1 MERLRIGVIGAGL
14 IAQVEHI
21 PNLLGLADRF
31 ELIGVA
37 DPSATARKFV
47 GEHFGVPVHEGLE
60 PVLTARPDAVLIASP
75 DPFHADTVIAA
86 LKAGIHVFCEKPLC
100 YSPAEADAIIEAR
113 NDAKRVV
120 QVGYMKRFDP
130 SYEAALDLLPAGGE
144 GLLYI
149 SVEVNDPDSWPF
161 VAHYPLVRGDDVA
174 PSLIGEG
181 RDRQARQ
188 VREALGVELEGA
200 DFKGFTGP
208 LSSSLVHDINAVHG
222 MLDRMGIAAGEVV
235 DARIFAG
242 GEAASGTVV
251 LPGAGALWH
260 MVHLRVDELAE
271 YRERISLYFADSVIE
286 LVFPS
291 PYLNHQQ
298 TALHVHRSTG
308 NRLEKTLVGNGFEEG
323 FVRELESFWSSI
335 NEGASVRNTVEDAKR
350 DQQLICELGR
360 RAAQD
365 RETQDRGEG

>member
-21 PNLLGLADRF
+21 PNLLGLADKF
-31 ELIGVA
+31 ELIGVT

-47 GEHFGVPVHEGLE
+47 GEHFGVPAHEGIE
-60 PVLTARPDAVLIASP
+60 PLFAARPDAIVVASP
-75 DPFHADTVIAA
+75 DPFHTDTVLAA
-86 LKAGIHVFCEKPLC
+86 LEAGIHVFCEKPLC
-100 YSPAEADAIIEAR
+100 YSPAEADAIIKAR
-113 NDAKRVV
+113 DDAKRVV

-149 SVEVNDPDSWPF
+149 SVEINDPDSWPF
-161 VAHYPLVRGDDVA
+161 VAHHPQHRGDDVA
-174 PSLIGEG
+174 PSLIEEG
-181 RDRQARQ
+181 RERQARQ
-188 VREALGVELEGA
+188 VREALGLELEGA
-200 DFKGFTGP
+200 DFKGFTGAF
-208 LSSSLVHDINAVHG
+208 SSSLVHDINAVHG

-242 GEAASGTVV
+242 GEAASGTVG
-251 LPGAGALWH
+251 LPGADALWH
-260 MVHLRVDELAE
+260 MVHLAVRELAE
-271 YRERISLYFADSVIE
+271 FRERISLYFADSVIE

-298 TALHVHRSTG
+298 TELHVQRSTG
-308 NRLEKTLVGNGFEEG
+308 HRLEKTLVRNGFEEG
-323 FVRELESFWSSI
+323 YIRELESFWSSVV
-335 NEGASVRNTVEDAKR
+335 EGARVRNTVEDARR

-360 RAAQD
+360 RAAQKP
-365 RETQDRGEG
+365 GKG